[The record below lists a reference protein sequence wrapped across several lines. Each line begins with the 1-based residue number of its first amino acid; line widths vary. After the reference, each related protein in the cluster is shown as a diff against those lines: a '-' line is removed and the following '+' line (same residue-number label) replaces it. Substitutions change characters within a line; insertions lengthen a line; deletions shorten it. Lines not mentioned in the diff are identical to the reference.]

1 MSKMLEM
8 HTNLMRPATVQSA
21 FEQARA
27 ASTAH
32 NFKIRSRFSP
42 TFACDRHFLAMNSMT
57 RDCGHN
63 CSGTATQ
70 LPRDEREVN
79 FFHAA
84 RRELPGQIE
93 MCEIILCHY
102 QAAAC
107 FLIKPMNNA
116 RPFLAADAG
125 KIFTMRQQG
134 INQCAAFPSS
144 ARMNRNSRRF
154 VYNNQVVVFEQ
165 NEERDLFWDQVN
177 WLNRWFHHGNAVTRV
192 NDVACARRTAIYRH
206 ATRPRCRAETFA
218 QRSGPR
224 IRQSIAAGG
233 PDHRFGQSSAC
244 SPGVFLRTRSRS
256 ILSRDGTG
264 RPRDA

>member
-42 TFACDRHFLAMNSMT
+42 TFACDRHFLAMTSMT

-70 LPRDEREVN
+70 LPGDEREVN
-79 FFHAA
+79 FFHSA

-93 MCEIILCHY
+93 MFEIILCHR

-116 RPFLAADAG
+116 RPFLATDAG
-125 KIFTMRQQG
+125 KICAMRKQG
-134 INQCAAFPSS
+134 INQCAAFSPG
-144 ARMNRNSRRF
+144 AGMNRNSRRF
-154 VYNNQVVVFEQ
+154 VYNYQVVVFEE
-165 NEERDLFWDQVN
+165 NGERDLFRDQVN
-177 WLNRWFHHGNAVTRV
+177 RLNRWFYQDNAIARS
-192 NDVACARRTAIYRH
+192 NNFAHARRTTIYRH
-206 ATRPRCRAETFA
+206 ETIADKYLDSRARKLGSGVCEKPIQAGTRICCFNDKL
-218 QRSGPR
+218 
-224 IRQSIAAGG
+224 AA
-233 PDHRFGQSSAC
+233 
-244 SPGVFLRTRSRS
+244 VFL
-256 ILSRDGTG
+256 
-264 RPRDA
+264 

>member
-21 FEQARA
+21 FYAARA

-32 NFKIRSRFSP
+32 YFILRSRFSP
-42 TFACDRHFLAMNSMT
+42 AFACDRHFLAMNSMT
-57 RDCGHN
+57 GDCGHN

-70 LPRDEREVN
+70 LPGDEREVN
-79 FFHAA
+79 FFHSA
-84 RRELPGQIE
+84 RRELPGQVE

-125 KIFTMRQQG
+125 KIFAMRQQG

-154 VYNNQVVVFEQ
+154 VYNNQVVIFEQ
-165 NEERDLFWDQVN
+165 NGERDFFWDQI
-177 WLNRWFHHGNAVTRV
+177 NRSNRGFHQDNAVACPH
-192 NDVACARRTAIYRH
+192 DVACARRLAIDRDESL
-206 ATRPRCRAETFA
+206 ANKRLNP
-218 QRSGPR
+218 
-224 IRQSIAAGG
+224 
-233 PDHRFGQSSAC
+233 
-244 SPGVFLRTRSRS
+244 RTRKLVR
-256 ILSRDGTG
+256 RTG
-264 RPRDA
+264 EKPIQAG

>member
-1 MSKMLEM
+1 MLEM

-79 FFHAA
+79 FFHSA

-206 ATRPRCRAETFA
+206 ETLPDKGLNSRA
-218 QRSGPR
+218 RKLGSGVCEKPIQAGAR
-224 IRQSIAAGG
+224 IRCFNDKLAA
-233 PDHRFGQSSAC
+233 
-244 SPGVFLRTRSRS
+244 VFLCH
-256 ILSRDGTG
+256 
-264 RPRDA
+264 

>member
-70 LPRDEREVN
+70 LPGDEREVN
-79 FFHAA
+79 FFHSA

-107 FLIKPMNNA
+107 VLIKPMNNT

-125 KIFTMRQQG
+125 KIFAMRKQG
-134 INQCAAFPSS
+134 INQGAAFPSS

-154 VYNNQVVVFEQ
+154 VYNNQVVVFEE
-165 NEERDLFWDQVN
+165 NGERDLFRYEVN
-177 WLNRWFHHGNAVTRV
+177 HSNRWFDQDNAIARSNNVARTRH
-192 NDVACARRTAIYRH
+192 CAVYRDETMADKHLDSRTGELVRKIGEK
-206 ATRPRCRAETFA
+206 TIQPRA
-218 QRSGPR
+218 R
-224 IRQSIAAGG
+224 IRCFNDKFAA
-233 PDHRFGQSSAC
+233 
-244 SPGVFLRTRSRS
+244 VFL
-256 ILSRDGTG
+256 
-264 RPRDA
+264 AH

>member
-8 HTNLMRPATVQSA
+8 HTNLVRPATVQSA
-21 FEQARA
+21 FEQARV

-32 NFKIRSRFSP
+32 HFEIRSRFSP
-42 TFACDRHFLAMNSMT
+42 TFARDRHLLAMNSMT

-70 LPRDEREVN
+70 LPGDEREVN
-79 FFHAA
+79 FFHGA
-84 RRELPGQIE
+84 RRELPGQVE
-93 MCEIILCHY
+93 MRKIILCHY

-125 KIFTMRQQG
+125 KIFAMRKQG
-134 INQCAAFPSS
+134 INQRAAFPSS

-165 NEERDLFWDQVN
+165 NGERDLFWDQVN
-177 WLNRWFHHGNAVTRV
+177 WLKRGFHQDNAVACPH
-192 NDVACARRTAIYRH
+192 DVACARRLAVDRNESLTNKGLN
-206 ATRPRCRAETFA
+206 
-218 QRSGPR
+218 S
-224 IRQSIAAGG
+224 
-233 PDHRFGQSSAC
+233 
-244 SPGVFLRTRSRS
+244 
-256 ILSRDGTG
+256 
-264 RPRDA
+264 

>member
-79 FFHAA
+79 
-84 RRELPGQIE
+84 
-93 MCEIILCHY
+93 
-102 QAAAC
+102 
-107 FLIKPMNNA
+107 
-116 RPFLAADAG
+116 
-125 KIFTMRQQG
+125 
-134 INQCAAFPSS
+134 
-144 ARMNRNSRRF
+144 
-154 VYNNQVVVFEQ
+154 
-165 NEERDLFWDQVN
+165 

-206 ATRPRCRAETFA
+206 ETLPDKGLNSRA
-218 QRSGPR
+218 RKLGSGVCEKPIQAGAR
-224 IRQSIAAGG
+224 IRCFNDKLAA
-233 PDHRFGQSSAC
+233 
-244 SPGVFLRTRSRS
+244 VFLCH
-256 ILSRDGTG
+256 
-264 RPRDA
+264 

>member
-70 LPRDEREVN
+70 LPGDEREVN
-79 FFHAA
+79 LFHCA
-84 RRELPGQIE
+84 RRELPGQSE
-93 MCEIILCHY
+93 MCKIILCHR

-107 FLIKPMNNA
+107 FLIKPMNNT

-125 KIFTMRQQG
+125 KIFAMRKQG
-134 INQCAAFPSS
+134 INQGAAFPSS

-154 VYNNQVVVFEQ
+154 VYNNQVVVFEE
-165 NEERDLFWDQVN
+165 NGERDLFWHEVD
-177 WLNRWFHHGNAVTRV
+177 RFKGWFHQDNAIARP
-192 NDVACARRTAIYRH
+192 NDVARTRHSAIDRDETIVNQRLDSRTRKLVRRIGEKTIQAG
-206 ATRPRCRAETFA
+206 A
-218 QRSGPR
+218 GVR
-224 IRQSIAAGG
+224 IRCCGNKLAT
-233 PDHRFGQSSAC
+233 
-244 SPGVFLRTRSRS
+244 VFLCH
-256 ILSRDGTG
+256 
-264 RPRDA
+264 